1 MRSRNCNGMTLV
13 EMMFALTIGVVILG
27 ISTGFLVEVT
37 RATLKT
43 QNSSQNDLTEWGMY
57 TGVTIDTRSANGMTL
72 YKTFAPA
79 SFVDSTQRIVTNT
92 TRGDFLLL
100 TDSTLPTNSS
110 NPPVYLSMTGYVYT
124 AGVPLGSGTGTFQKF
139 TYQVPLAE
147 QTNALETILTA
158 HYSHF
163 VLVPVAGGL
172 EATNSDNDPV
182 HPTNRAF
189 LYRSTVKRS
198 GVLNLQI
205 NSGSSSTNTANTKL
219 VETSFYIRS

>member
-1 MRSRNCNGMTLV
+1 MTLV

-43 QNSSQNDLTEWGMY
+43 QNVSQNDLTEWGMY

-72 YKTFAPA
+72 YKSFAPA
-79 SFVDSTQRIVTNT
+79 SFADSTDRITTNT

-100 TDSTLPTNSS
+100 TNSTLPTNSID
-110 NPPVYLSMTGYVYT
+110 PPVYQSMTGYVYT
-124 AGVPLGSGTGTFQKF
+124 AGAKPGTGTFQKF
-139 TYQVPLAE
+139 TYQVPVAE

-163 VLVPVAGGL
+163 VFVPVAVGL
-172 EATNSDNDPV
+172 DATNSDNDPAT
-182 HPTNRAF
+182 PTNRAF
-189 LYRSTVKRS
+189 LYRSTIKRS

-205 NSGSSSTNTANTKL
+205 NSGFSSTNTANAKL